1 MRFKTLERIKDFLLN
16 NKNTEAKNNSKQK
29 NVKYVRNKFGFFS
42 LESKE
47 NKKKPNNLNK

>member
-1 MRFKTLERIKDFLLN
+1 MRFKILENVKDFFLN

-42 LESKE
+42 LELKE
-47 NKKKPNNLNK
+47 NKEKTTNLNK